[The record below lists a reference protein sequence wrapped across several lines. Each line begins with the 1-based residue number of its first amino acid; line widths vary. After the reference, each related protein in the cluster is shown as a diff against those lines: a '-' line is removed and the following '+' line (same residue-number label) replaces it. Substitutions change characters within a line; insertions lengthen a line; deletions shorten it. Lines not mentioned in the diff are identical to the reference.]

1 MQMATLNIK
10 LEKYQGTH
18 IFYHIRLHNVITHK
32 PDLVWFL
39 QYDNFGKYIC
49 EIIFLL
55 ILIVF
60 NNQPIAGYRNFIYA
74 NSSEDGCLSTI
85 IYCFRRYVI

>member
-1 MQMATLNIK
+1 MQMASLNIK
-10 LEKYQGTH
+10 LEKYQATH
-18 IFYHIRLHNVITHK
+18 IFYHGRLHNVITHK

-55 ILIVF
+55 ILILKNIF
-60 NNQPIAGYRNFIYA
+60 SNA
-74 NSSEDGCLSTI
+74 
-85 IYCFRRYVI
+85 YVL